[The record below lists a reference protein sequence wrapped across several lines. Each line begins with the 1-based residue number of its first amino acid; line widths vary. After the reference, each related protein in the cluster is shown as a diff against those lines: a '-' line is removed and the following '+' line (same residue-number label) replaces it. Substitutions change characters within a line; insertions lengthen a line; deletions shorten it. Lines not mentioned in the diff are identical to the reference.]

1 MTRDVMVYEHVVR
14 IPPITTTHF
23 YSYYPRRV
31 ETVATIVASRDSR
44 PASSSVVS
52 SSVVIRRRAMHL
64 AHVVVSQERD
74 GLSHT
79 VGGVERHLGEEP
91 RLVYFS

>member
-31 ETVATIVASRDSR
+31 ETVATNVASRDSR
-44 PASSSVVS
+44 SAS